1 MKTLGKWF
9 NDVYNKRVLYSY
21 SKDYLYILK
30 KIQQTKMYLIYQ
42 CILIHILIFLHNRS
56 VLSYHVVANAESSQ
70 KPVFRVRGIEALL
83 HSDTQDIRNESHY
96 CNRGLE
102 FR

>member
-9 NDVYNKRVLYSY
+9 NDVYNKRDLYSY

-30 KIQQTKMYLIYQ
+30 KNTADKNVSILP
-42 CILIHILIFLHNRS
+42 CILIHILVFLHNRS
-56 VLSYHVVANAESSQ
+56 VLSYHDVAIVESSQ
-70 KPVFRVRGIEALL
+70 KLVFRVRGIEALL
-83 HSDTQDIRNESHY
+83 HSDTQDTRNEPHY
-96 CNRGLE
+96 YNSGLE